1 MCAQTTRLSDH
12 QLKAVKPKEVDWE
25 VTASRRMISAC
36 SNRAALMP
44 QTATHQQLPAGVRA
58 LDLGQHTFQRDIGLI
73 HRSRHSLNEP
83 VRFAAPGQVA
93 ETQ

>member
-1 MCAQTTRLSDH
+1 MR
-12 QLKAVKPKEVDWE
+12 
-25 VTASRRMISAC
+25 
-36 SNRAALMP
+36 

-73 HRSRHSLNEP
+73 HRSRHNLNEP

-93 ETQ
+93 ETE